1 MIYALLDKQIAN
13 DNDGYCRMT
22 ALAAMNT
29 FIETLRMFGQLPN
42 INQMT
47 NEEFLACQIAALE
60 LTRDEAFN
68 ERV

>member
-29 FIETLRMFGQLPN
+29 FIAMLEGFKDLPAINTL
-42 INQMT
+42 T

-60 LTRDEAFN
+60 LTREEVINA
-68 ERV
+68 RM